1 MTINELWAEIAE
13 APTADGLI
21 DGEFWD
27 SVFKEIDDPEELGEV
42 LKKMER
48 NGSFHIVWGENG
60 IPEEVWV
67 G

>member
-1 MTINELWAEIAE
+1 MTLDELWMELTE

-21 DGEFWD
+21 DGDFWD
-27 SVFKEIDDPEELGEV
+27 SVFKEIDDPDALREMLR
-42 LKKMER
+42 KMER
-48 NGSFHIVWGENG
+48 NGSFHIVWGDNG